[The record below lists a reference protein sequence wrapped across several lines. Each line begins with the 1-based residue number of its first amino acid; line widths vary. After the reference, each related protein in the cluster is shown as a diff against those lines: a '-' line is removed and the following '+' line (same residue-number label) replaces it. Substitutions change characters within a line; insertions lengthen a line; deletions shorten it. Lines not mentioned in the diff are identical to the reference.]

1 MARVKVKR
9 RAMER
14 RIFFI
19 WIRVAQ
25 KYEAAPIFKSGFG

>member
-1 MARVKVKR
+1 MARLEVKR

-25 KYEAAPIFKSGFG
+25 KYEAAPISKNGFG